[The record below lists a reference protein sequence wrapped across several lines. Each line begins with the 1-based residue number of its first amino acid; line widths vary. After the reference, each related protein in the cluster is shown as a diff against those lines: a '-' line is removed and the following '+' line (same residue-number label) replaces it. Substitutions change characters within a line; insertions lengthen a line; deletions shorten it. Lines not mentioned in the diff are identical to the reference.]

1 MRRERCAF
9 FPLEKRKKRQN
20 SSTVGAQIFLKQPK
34 TFMFFRRYVL
44 CSNIWIKIHLGGKM
58 TNIQV
63 HFKEVNRRKRR
74 LLDLPRKRD
83 SLQIYLQ

>member
-1 MRRERCAF
+1 
-9 FPLEKRKKRQN
+9 
-20 SSTVGAQIFLKQPK
+20 
-34 TFMFFRRYVL
+34 MFFRRYVL

-74 LLDLPRKRD
+74 LLVLPRKRD